1 MDLSSLR
8 NLLAQTYSTEIC
20 AQILRETSLLYR
32 EDRSDR
38 WYFLLLYLIF
48 FQIIDNS
55 ELYDADRSEPLFK
68 VLSRQS
74 LDGIDAIANNNVPLL
89 ISSANQL
96 AEAYSGML

>member
-1 MDLSSLR
+1 MNLSSLR

-20 AQILRETSLLYR
+20 AQILSETSLLYR
-32 EDRSDR
+32 EDSHDR

-55 ELYDADRSEPLFK
+55 ELYDADRSQPLFS
-68 VLSRQS
+68 VLSQQS
-74 LDGIDAIANNNVPLL
+74 LNGIDAIVANNLQLL